1 MLKCNLS
8 KVESM
13 KNQNQTSTA
22 ALSMANT
29 VNKAAV
35 REPQPFMSLGVIDP
49 SHNSSSDTTRYI
61 DTTQVPPSGTKTT
74 TNINSNHK
82 SSSSGIKIK
91 SSKSVD
97 KSKFARELEN
107 ILSKELETRRDRE
120 TKMQHYTPRYGC
132 C

>member
-1 MLKCNLS
+1 
-8 KVESM
+8 M
-13 KNQNQTSTA
+13 KKQNQTSTA

-49 SHNSSSDTTRYI
+49 SHNSSSDTTRYLE
-61 DTTQVPPSGTKTT
+61 TSQVPPSGTKTT
-74 TNINSNHK
+74 TNINNSNNK

-120 TKMQHYTPRYGC
+120 TKMQQYTPR
-132 C
+132 